1 MTRQKIEIKKIVN
14 PSARQVTFSKR
25 RRGLFKK
32 AQELST
38 LCDAEI
44 AVIVFSTTGKLFEY
58 CNSSVKHI
66 IERYHS
72 VQSQRAY
79 KLSHPSLE
87 LKLESSTYAMLS
99 TEMAEKTHE
108 LRQMKGEDLQGL
120 DIEQLKQLENALQG
134 GLSRV
139 LEIKGDRLVK
149 EIEALRN
156 KGAELMKENLRLR
169 KQDSSSIRPQT
180 NVCNETSDTSLKLP
194 FPR

>member
-44 AVIVFSTTGKLFEY
+44 AVMVFSTTGKLFEY
-58 CNSSVKHI
+58 SSSSMKQI
-66 IERYHS
+66 IERYNN
-72 VQSQRAY
+72 VQSQRLY
-79 KLSHPSLE
+79 KIGHPSLE
-87 LKLESSTYAMLS
+87 LQLESSTYAMLS
-99 TEMAEKTHE
+99 MEIAEKTHE

-120 DIEQLKQLENALQG
+120 DIEQLKQLENSLQG

-139 LEIKGDRLVK
+139 LEIKGDRIVK
-149 EIEALRN
+149 EIEALRR
-156 KGAELMKENLRLR
+156 KGAELMQENLNL
-169 KQDSSSIRPQT
+169 K
-180 NVCNETSDTSLKLP
+180 NEQRIIIYEAIPAMRALILP
-194 FPR
+194 